1 MAVRWLVVFDCWD
14 LVCFSDAIKNP
25 QAFRKPGGM
34 GDGPCSVGW
43 SCLHLQDV
51 GCLGGQVLLE
61 FSDELVEGFLNAVLL
76 IAALVFRDVALLL
89 PLPDC
94 VVVWKV

>member
-1 MAVRWLVVFDCWD
+1 MGIGRCSLLSWLE
-14 LVCFSDAIKNP
+14 L
-25 QAFRKPGGM
+25 
-34 GDGPCSVGW
+34 
-43 SCLHLQDV
+43 LHLQDV
-51 GCLGGQVLLE
+51 GFLGGQVFLE
-61 FSDELVEGFLNAVLL
+61 FSDELVEGFLNAVLF